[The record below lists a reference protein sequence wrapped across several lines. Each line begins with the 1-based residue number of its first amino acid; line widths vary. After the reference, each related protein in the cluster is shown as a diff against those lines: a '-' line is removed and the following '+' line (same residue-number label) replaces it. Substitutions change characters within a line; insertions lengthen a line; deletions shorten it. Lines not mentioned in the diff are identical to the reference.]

1 MDVLI
6 RFAVAA
12 LKVGVSGV
20 VEDEF
25 VQALANQ
32 GINIGSEK
40 LDQYRKKCQQ
50 ELSQILTD
58 KSLRKMNVPEG
69 YIVYVKEEIEELFQS
84 VSLEED
90 LFRNCRYDAT
100 SLAGALYKKYKEQK
114 KDLVEY
120 ESEIHKVLYV
130 MSEKAILLEKER
142 DGFTADMLI
151 HIINSV
157 DSLKKQNESRC
168 IEIKKTE
175 KNAQQSEKN
184 INDTKVLC
192 ASIQNKREYCEK
204 LWINHH
210 KGIVRDHVATGNVR
224 ELIDFF
230 VIPSITTASGE
241 VVSMPFE
248 GSKFSKFLMAGSGF
262 GKSTLLDML
271 LLCNVAKK
279 LFELRSSVLS
289 SNSKNKIREYNEIS
303 ESLFGSSTSFWF
315 PVFIHSDKANY
326 QSYSSVLE
334 LAEANEVVGFESM
347 VNEANR
353 SGTLLFLI
361 DSIDEVE
368 SDKIN
373 LYLNS
378 INKMLSFYPNAS
390 IVFASRFLGKKTLP
404 FEYELLHIRKLKM
417 ADIKK
422 ITFSM
427 LSQNEANKLIAELK
441 RNKYMCSLAENPFML
456 MTMLES
462 KGDRLLH
469 HLLESIVNAIIDRRW
484 EKHHY
489 DISSEDIKLLLGF
502 LACKFVFENREYADI
517 SEIRQCFLKAG
528 DNLKLYG
535 VSYDVPSQNI
545 EYFLKTLSSQSGI
558 LNIVNQYH
566 VEKYLFQDDLV
577 MCWLAANYINKI
589 INESSEIHDREGLG
603 GIWANIYWL
612 DSFLRSIS
620 SKEPFLSILAV
631 NVLIMTLVM
640 SSETNGQDIQK
651 SVLYFLICRD
661 ATSLDEQEQLNIRS
675 GYRDLVNNSFGEN
688 DITNRSNSECLK
700 LINKMLDAHRN
711 QM

>member
-20 VEDEF
+20 VGDEF
-25 VQALANQ
+25 VQALVNQ
-32 GINIGSEK
+32 GITIGSEK
-40 LDQYRKKCQQ
+40 LDQYREKCQQ

-90 LFRNCRYDAT
+90 LFRDCRYDAT

-130 MSEKAILLEKER
+130 MSEKAISLEKER

-175 KNAQQSEKN
+175 KNAQQNEKN

-230 VIPSITTASGE
+230 VIPSITTASGK

-289 SNSKNKIREYNEIS
+289 SNSKNKIGEYNEIS

-315 PVFIHSDKANY
+315 PVFIHSDEANY

-404 FEYELLHIRKLKM
+404 FDYELLHIRKLKM
-417 ADIKK
+417 ADIQK

-427 LSQNEANKLIAELK
+427 LSQNEANKLIAKLN
-441 RNKYMCSLAENPFML
+441 RNTYMCSLAENPFML
-456 MTMLES
+456 MTILET

-502 LACKFVFENREYADI
+502 LACKFVFENRKYADI

-535 VSYDVPSQNI
+535 VSYDVPRQNI

-577 MCWLAANYINKI
+577 MCWLAANYIIKI

-620 SKEPFLSILAV
+620 SKESFLSILAV

-661 ATSLDEQEQLNIRS
+661 ATSLDEQEQLNIIS

-688 DITNRSNSECLK
+688 DITNRSNSESLK